1 MTLKFVGFTEKQFRD
16 LDDFLG
22 ELKGSIDQIH
32 EDIGEYVTEYLEET
46 GVGINMSV
54 TDENLDITLS

>member
-22 ELKGSIDQIH
+22 ELKGSIDQIQ

>member
-1 MTLKFVGFTEKQFRD
+1 MGFVGFTEKQFHD

-22 ELKGSIDQIH
+22 ELKGSIDHIQ